1 MIKRYEVEEII
12 TSALEELNGVFSKP
26 NENWNLSLY
35 EATVDDKG
43 NGILEFSFKEDMLD
57 KNEIPTKY
65 KITIELQ

>member
-1 MIKRYEVEEII
+1 MIKQYEVEEII
-12 TSALEELNGVFSKP
+12 TRALEELNGVFSK
-26 NENWNLSLY
+26 Y
-35 EATVDDKG
+35 EAIVEDKG